1 MDKPVFLNGTSVDSV
16 IEASDSVPYVVQTDS
31 SGGLGFIGFILIVM
45 MIVLILLVIALIL
58 IELRQDTLRNM
69 VFGIAERL
77 EALEKKIKKP
87 TDERTFSASKEAEK
101 RTVKRVAFNRAAS
114 SDNQT
119 ASFTGKPNTSHNAD
133 FGKTRKNDPPDVIS
147 NKVGRNTYYTNDPV
161 LTGAIAYAYN
171 AAGNSGK
178 PHLTTGLRV
187 NDSSYYNQSSRV
199 RLDDIPVKDAVF
211 ILYSDMTVRPNE
223 EQFNAYNNAAYYTGH
238 DFTMIFDFQ
247 DKEGYQLDMRRPF
260 KCLEVERPAKVTRSK
275 NGYILEEKGIL
286 IAEER

>member
-1 MDKPVFLNGTSVDSV
+1 MDKLVFLNGTSVNSV

-31 SGGLGFIGFILIVM
+31 SGGFGLIGWVLIFL
-45 MIVLILLVIALIL
+45 IIILILLVITLIS
-58 IELRQDTLRNM
+58 IELRHDTLRDM

-77 EALEKKIKKP
+77 AALEKIIKKP
-87 TDERTFSASKEAEK
+87 TDEGTVSASKEAEK
-101 RTVKRVAFNRAAS
+101 RTIKKSAFTRAAS
-114 SDNQT
+114 KNNGA
-119 ASFTGKPNTSHNAD
+119 ASLTRKPNSNHNSD
-133 FGKTRKNDPPDVIS
+133 FGNARKTGPEEEIS
-147 NKVGRNTYYTNDPV
+147 FEDGKDIYYTNDPV

-171 AAGNSGK
+171 EAGNSGK
-178 PHLTTGLRV
+178 QHLITGLRV

-211 ILYSDMTVRPNE
+211 LLYSDMTVRPNE

-260 KCLEVERPAKVTRSK
+260 KCLKVERPAKVTKSK